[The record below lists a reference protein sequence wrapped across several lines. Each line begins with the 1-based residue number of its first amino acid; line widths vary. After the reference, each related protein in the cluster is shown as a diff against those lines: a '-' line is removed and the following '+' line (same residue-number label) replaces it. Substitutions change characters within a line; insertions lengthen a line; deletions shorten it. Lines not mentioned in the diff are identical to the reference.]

1 MRGGRF
7 DFGVIRRFR
16 ALVEANLS
24 AHWSVPRY
32 ARTLGLTESA
42 LNRLCRRQLG
52 YSALEVVQQRLALE
66 ARRRL
71 IYVAA
76 PVARIAA
83 DLGFR
88 DPAYFC
94 RFFRRHTG
102 QSPSIYRKQL
112 Q

>member
-1 MRGGRF
+1 
-7 DFGVIRRFR
+7 
-16 ALVEANLS
+16 
-24 AHWSVPRY
+24 
-32 ARTLGLTESA
+32 
-42 LNRLCRRQLG
+42 
-52 YSALEVVQQRLALE
+52 LE

-76 PVARIAA
+76 PVARIGA
-83 DLGFR
+83 DLCFS

-102 QSPSIYRKQL
+102 QSPRDYRKQL